1 MCLKRA
7 LPRAVVSVF
16 VVEVRLYAGEEEVRG
31 WRLGLEF
38 SSPVDW
44 LESVMGEAS
53 SGESQWSLA
62 SRDWDNNIPAG
73 GHLDLKFL
81 VDYSAARSELST
93 PAQKSPSNNTE
104 ADL

>member
-1 MCLKRA
+1 MSL
-7 LPRAVVSVF
+7 VVD
-16 VVEVRLYAGEEEVRG
+16 EVRLYAGEEEVRG

-44 LESVMGEAS
+44 LESLTGEAS
-53 SGESQWSLA
+53 GGESQWSLA
-62 SRDWDNNIPAG
+62 SRDWDNNIPAV

-81 VDYSAARSELST
+81 VNYSAARSELST
-93 PAQKSPSNNTE
+93 PAQKSPSNNIE